1 MKIAIDFKLLA
12 ELLELSEFTAFTLE
26 AILLGKDEEERSS
39 FIEAYIEYLILSTQ
53 NGVNVEE

>member
-12 ELLELSEFTAFTLE
+12 ELLELSEFTTFTLE
-26 AILLGKDEEERSS
+26 AILLEKDEEERSS
-39 FIEAYIEYLILSTQ
+39 FIEAYIRYLILSAQ

>member
-53 NGVNVEE
+53 NGVIVEE

>member
-12 ELLELSEFTAFTLE
+12 ELLELSEFTTFTLE

-39 FIEAYIEYLILSTQ
+39 FIEAYIRYLILSAQ